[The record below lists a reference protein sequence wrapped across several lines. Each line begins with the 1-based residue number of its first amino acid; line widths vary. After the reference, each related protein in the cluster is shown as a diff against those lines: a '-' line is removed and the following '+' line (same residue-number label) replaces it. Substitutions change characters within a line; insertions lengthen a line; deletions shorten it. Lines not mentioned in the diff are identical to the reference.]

1 MSRACGSSSFRAA
14 SCSDCQLRGLCSKK
28 PDWLFL
34 DEATTAMDEPMEA
47 AIYQTLREKLP
58 KTTIV
63 SIGHR
68 ATIEKYHTRRFEM
81 HPAGEGMFT
90 PKDGVKTAAE

>member
-1 MSRACGSSSFRAA
+1 
-14 SCSDCQLRGLCSKK
+14 
-28 PDWLFL
+28 
-34 DEATTAMDEPMEA
+34 MDEPMEA

-68 ATIEKYHTRRFEM
+68 ATIEKYHTRRLEM
-81 HPAGEGMFT
+81 QPSGGGMFT